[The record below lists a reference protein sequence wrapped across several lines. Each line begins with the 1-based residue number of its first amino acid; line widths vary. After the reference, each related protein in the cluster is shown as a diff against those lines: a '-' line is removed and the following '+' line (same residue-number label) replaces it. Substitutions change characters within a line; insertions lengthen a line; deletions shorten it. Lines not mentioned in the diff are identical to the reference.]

1 MNRET
6 AAKGTEGEK
15 SRRCAVIKIDFN
27 CRFVYIDEYA
37 ERLFGLPSE
46 NLFGQSIKDVLEEES
61 YTLLLSVLP
70 SQNHYESFFEATRL
84 TLIDARGDR
93 HELDIIIS
101 LNFIAGNPAN
111 YQIIFSPLNEN
122 APVDKDV
129 SEFNE
134 IPHLLVSYISLIK
147 NNVDWQKL
155 CGLFMAVEDILQ
167 SGIYRFHYDDL
178 ELLAQNYHKAP
189 SGIRTDFGKADTN
202 LLNAA
207 VKNSPYIE
215 SKLVNAKKNDDS
227 TAIDIVDAG
236 FPLTHNGQCWGLL
249 RIIYK
254 DVLPETKD
262 RLNEIAAFLGTAL
275 YMYAVELSVPHFEAE
290 SVSV

>member
-46 NLFGQSIKDVLEEES
+46 NLFGRSMKDFLDEES

-111 YQIIFSPLNEN
+111 YQIIFSPLNERVPN
-122 APVDKDV
+122 EQSA
-129 SEFNE
+129 SEYGE
-134 IPHLLVSYISLIK
+134 IPHLLISYLSMIEK
-147 NNVDWQKL
+147 DVDWQKL
-155 CGLFMAVEDILQ
+155 CGLFMAVENILQ
-167 SGIYRFHYDDL
+167 AGIYRLHHDDL

-189 SGIRTDFGKADTN
+189 SGIRIDFGKRNKNFFD
-202 LLNAA
+202 AA
-207 VKNSPYIE
+207 VKNYPYVE
-215 SKLVNAKKNDDS
+215 SKLINAKKNDDS
-227 TAIDIVDAG
+227 TAVNIVDSG
-236 FPLTHNGQCWGLL
+236 FPLSHNGQCWGLL
-249 RIIYK
+249 RVIYK
-254 DVLPETKD
+254 DGSTENRD
-262 RLNEIAAFLGTAL
+262 RLNEIAAFLGNAL
-275 YMYAVELSVPHFEAE
+275 YMYAVELSVPRLEAE
-290 SVSV
+290 AV